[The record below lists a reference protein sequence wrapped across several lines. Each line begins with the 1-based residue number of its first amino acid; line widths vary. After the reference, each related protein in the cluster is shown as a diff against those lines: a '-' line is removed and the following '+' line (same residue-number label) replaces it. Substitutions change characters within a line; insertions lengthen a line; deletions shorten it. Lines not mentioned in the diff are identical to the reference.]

1 MSSTR
6 TFSETAP
13 AVVELDGTSDHSREL
28 LGGKAWSLNRMRALG
43 LPVPPAF
50 ALTTACCAEFHAQGN
65 KLPEDVW
72 RQVVDGIAMLERGTN
87 RRFGVPHRP
96 LLVSVRSG
104 AAISMPGMMDTVLNL
119 GMNDEIERALA
130 EEAGDPG
137 YARDTHQRFRAQYGA
152 VVLDDPAADI
162 TDDPWEQLRAAVGA
176 VFKSWESA
184 RATSYRRSR
193 GIDDDGGTAVTVQ
206 AMVFGN
212 LDEQSGTGVLFSRNP
227 NTGDP
232 AAWGEWLTGG
242 QGEDVV
248 SGRTTP
254 QPLDRLAQAQ
264 PEVHRRLLESARLLE
279 QDGRDVQDIEFTVE
293 SGTLWL
299 LQSRAA
305 KRSPLAAVRTAV
317 RMVEEGLIDADEA
330 VRRVSAEQVRILL
343 QPGSSESEREYLVS
357 GEPAAP
363 GLASGIVVTDPD
375 EAEERGDAGEDV
387 ILVRR
392 ATSPEDF
399 HGMLGA
405 RAVVTELG
413 GSTSHAAVV
422 SREIGRPCV
431 VGCGTGTIDLLT
443 GREVTV
449 DGGTGKV
456 WPGRIDGTEV
466 DETTITEL
474 AKLVG
479 WVEPR
484 VPVKVYRAA
493 EYTPE
498 LTGGIRPVS
507 LDDAGDDWRDA
518 LREARGASGAV
529 LETDEGIAA
538 AAAANVEF
546 VVVKHKAPAL
556 FSAAAKV

>member
-13 AVVELDGTSDHSREL
+13 AVVELDGTSDHPREL

-43 LPVPPAF
+43 LAVPPAF

-72 RQVVDGIAMLERGTN
+72 RQVVAGIAMLERGTD
-87 RRFGVPHRP
+87 RKFGVPRRP

-137 YARDTHQRFRAQYGA
+137 YARDTRQRFRAQYGA
-152 VVLDDPAADI
+152 VVRDDL
-162 TDDPWEQLRAAVGA
+162 TDDPWQQLRAAVGA
-176 VFKSWESA
+176 VFESWESA

-193 GIDDDGGTAVTVQ
+193 GIDNAAGTAVTVQ

-254 QPLDRLAQAQ
+254 QPLDRLGQAQ

-330 VRRVSAEQVRILL
+330 VRRVSAEQLRILL
-343 QPGSSESEREYLVS
+343 QPGSSEGEREHLVS

-363 GLASGIVVTDPD
+363 GLASGVVVTDPD

-474 AKLVG
+474 AKLVE
-479 WVEPR
+479 WVESR
-484 VPVKVYRAA
+484 APVKVYRAV

-498 LTGGIRPVS
+498 LTEGVPPIS
-507 LDDAGDDWRDA
+507 LDGAGDDWRAA
-518 LREARGASGAV
+518 LQGARGVSGAV

-538 AAAANVEF
+538 ALAANVEF

-556 FSAAAKV
+556 FSATAV